1 MIRPSAVF
9 RSAKN
14 FETLKGFKPPATKLT
29 NLGAMK
35 IVLGW
40 RRFVLYILFTVA
52 FAWVTGMIV
61 DLLI

>member
-1 MIRPSAVF
+1 
-9 RSAKN
+9 
-14 FETLKGFKPPATKLT
+14 
-29 NLGAMK
+29 MK